1 IYIPKNR
8 ARILETIFRMVGLKF
23 PFQRYQ
29 VIRTVKKGVRQRTHK
44 KLSALVIQ
52 IPVIINAVNRKR
64 QVIITLPVLD
74 KARLFFFS
82 VIVEILSIKKD
93 A

>member
-1 IYIPKNR
+1 
-8 ARILETIFRMVGLKF
+8 MVGLKF